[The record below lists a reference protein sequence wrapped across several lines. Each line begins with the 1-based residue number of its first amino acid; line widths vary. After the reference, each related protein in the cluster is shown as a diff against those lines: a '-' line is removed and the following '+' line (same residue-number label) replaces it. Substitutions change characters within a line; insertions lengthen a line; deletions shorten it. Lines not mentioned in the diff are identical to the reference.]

1 VLSYYSRHHPEFL
14 PKAAFIDWDIPDDEK
29 SVYLPVMKSD
39 ITLQSSDRRLIIDTK
54 YYSRTMQFNALYDS
68 RTYISSNIYQVYTYV
83 KNSDKGSTGNVAG
96 VLLYAKTD
104 ETVTPDEDMIIGGN
118 RISLKTLDLNR
129 DWHVITTQLEE
140 LCRWLTC
147 V

>member
-1 VLSYYSRHHPEFL
+1 L
-14 PKAAFIDWDIPDDEK
+14 PRNRWTIWAGIC
-29 SVYLPVMKSD
+29 
-39 ITLQSSDRRLIIDTK
+39 TLQSGDRRLIIDTK